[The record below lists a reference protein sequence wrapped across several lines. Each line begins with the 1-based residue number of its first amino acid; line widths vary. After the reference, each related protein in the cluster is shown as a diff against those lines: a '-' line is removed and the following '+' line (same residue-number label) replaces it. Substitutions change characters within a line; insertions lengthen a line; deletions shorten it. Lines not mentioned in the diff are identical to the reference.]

1 MKLFEIIR
9 DAKQELI
16 ERFDASEP
24 YPEDAVHEIA
34 DSAVPVYNHDLITLA
49 YNDMNLAVDVPEL
62 GPAFNGE
69 PTPCNIIAAN
79 VYEAIANEL
88 YQLLYELQEQQEAA

>member
-1 MKLFEIIR
+1 MKLFEIIKQ
-9 DAKQELI
+9 AKDELA

-24 YPEDAVHEIA
+24 YRSDLIHEIA
-34 DSAVPVYNHDLITLA
+34 DSSVPVYNHDLITLA
-49 YNDMNLAVDVPEL
+49 YNDMNLAVDEPEL
-62 GPAFNGE
+62 GPAFDGT

-88 YQLLYELQEQQEAA
+88 YQTLYELEKEVA